1 MATNDWDDD
10 EDDFSFEGEANQQQ
24 DASGD
29 NLVKQLRKQLKQESR
44 KNKEM
49 QVEFETIRKERNER
63 IVKDIF
69 NQKGVNPKLSR
80 YALKDLQD
88 VNEEAVAKWIDD
100 NAEDFGMSVDKQIDP
115 QQQIDLAALRQQDIV
130 TQGAQ
135 TPGKSQNAEQM
146 LNDASSAD
154 DIIRMIQSGQF

>member
-135 TPGKSQNAEQM
+135 ASNSGQNAEQA
-146 LNDASSAD
+146 LSDANSVD
-154 DIIRMIQSGQF
+154 DIIALIQSGRF

>member
-10 EDDFSFEGEANQQQ
+10 DIEFEDEQQEGNA
-24 DASGD
+24 GD
-29 NLVKQLRKQLKQESR
+29 NLVKQLRKQLKIEAR

-49 QVEFETIRKERNER
+49 QAEFDTIRKERSER
-63 IVKDIF
+63 IVKDVL
-69 NQKGVNPKLSR
+69 NQKGVNPNIAR
-80 YALKDLQD
+80 YALKDLED
-88 VNEEAVAKWIDD
+88 INEDAVAKWLDD
-100 NAEDFGMSVDKQIDP
+100 NAGDFGINVQKEVDP
-115 QQQIDLAALRQQDIV
+115 QQQADLAALRQQDIV
-130 TQGAQ
+130 TQGAI